1 MFPTCSKTNIKHI
14 LKTAEQ
20 SLKIFS
26 DNNHLN
32 GFLVFLVHLLIQ
44 LTSGCLLIFYPIGHL
59 FYSIIVIWIG
69 ILLSNIYFRGCILTK
84 LERHLWQTNNW
95 YGPFFLYC
103 DWFQLNPNMLN
114 NLFICKIILIST
126 IVFLRIL
133 FQS

>member
-1 MFPTCSKTNIKHI
+1 MFPTCSKTTIKHI

-32 GFLVFLVHLLIQ
+32 GFFVFLVHLLIQ